1 MVTCLNTACDVESM
15 LGREG
20 GFDLFE
26 KFRRKSAAAR
36 LQEEQLY
43 EQVIEEL
50 SKDEK
55 RPGLWAKALADC
67 DGSEQKAESLY
78 IRYRVQSIKDEI
90 EIMAG
95 ISEEAER
102 QSAIDKKNKPPH
114 SFIYKSFTIK
124 HNFIT
129 YWVEGRSFGSA
140 QDAKDFIDRQT

>member
-1 MVTCLNTACDVESM
+1 MKAACRLFSQ
-15 LGREG
+15 LGCKG
-20 GFDLFE
+20 VFDLFE

-43 EQVIEEL
+43 EQVIQEL
-50 SKDEK
+50 SMGEK
-55 RPGLWAKALADC
+55 RAGLWAKALADC
-67 DGSEQKAESLY
+67 DGSEQKANSLY

-102 QSAIDKKNKPPH
+102 QSVIDKRNEPRY
-114 SFIYKSFTIK
+114 SFIYKGFTIK

-129 YWVEGRSFGSA
+129 YWVEERSFGSA
-140 QDAKDFIDRQT
+140 QDAKDFIDCQT